1 MWLGL
6 VTPLDTAL
14 VLIACSEKNGG
25 FHLNGLYFNCFL
37 FITMIEIFSSFI
49 WN

>member
-14 VLIACSEKNGG
+14 AVFACSEKNGG
-25 FHLNGLYFNCFL
+25 FHLNGLCFNCFL
-37 FITMIEIFSSFI
+37 FIRMIEIFSSFI